1 GSNAFE
7 ALAKQLT
14 FNGDGDDGAS
24 VASTQPL
31 SDVDSGSGDLLESS
45 PAKEVGSLK
54 VLSEALNFTS
64 ALKGGG
70 FGKTADTTGR
80 KLFALAQS
88 YDKSPSDD
96 LQKQIATTLDTYR
109 DKVDQNAKMGSDQFL
124 KLHERLTAF
133 EDHFSALSTS
143 SEDIQTRLDDMEST
157 YYKTIIKTPYE
168 ESSITLDFN
177 DLQPEQIESTKVN
190 DFSGLKRLMS
200 GAKRSLD
207 KIKTAAFLRVFN
219 RDVAPKLTQEMDA
232 LEYLSIKTAY
242 LNLNKGDIVDL
253 NIQQSG
259 RDTAYGTSYQVQ
271 DKLITHDGL
280 VAYTFMPVKGDPLE
294 EDTDKV
300 PIMVFRG
307 TASGMDKLAKQENHG
322 TGMKADLD
330 SGGIGKSLF
339 ENNKEAIMGWVNGYT
354 QSGRKVAVMGHS
366 LGGALASRVMCE
378 SEQQDLIEVTTF
390 QAPALDKETAAKFD
404 SSNAKNVTHQVVGRD
419 IVTSAGKQ
427 HLEGRVWYVKGTG
440 NPKDNHLD
448 TPCTKALLNGESSIR
463 KGGEIKTRTGGRIV
477 EGARAY
483 ILSLFSGWVSA

>member
-1 GSNAFE
+1 MEAFE
-7 ALAKQLT
+7 RFLAIT
-14 FNGDGDDGAS
+14 
-24 VASTQPL
+24 ST
-31 SDVDSGSGDLLESS
+31 
-45 PAKEVGSLK
+45 SLILCRGLR
-54 VLSEALNFTS
+54 VCI
-64 ALKGGG
+64 GG
-70 FGKTADTTGR
+70 
-80 KLFALAQS
+80 
-88 YDKSPSDD
+88 P
-96 LQKQIATTLDTYR
+96 
-109 DKVDQNAKMGSDQFL
+109 KVDQNAKMGSDQFL

-143 SEDIQTRLDDMEST
+143 NEDTQSRLDHMEST
-157 YYKTIIKTPYE
+157 YYNAIIKIPYE

-177 DLQPEQIESTKVN
+177 DLQPEQIESTKVT

-207 KIKTAAFLRVFN
+207 DIKTAAFLRVFN

-242 LNLNKGDIVDL
+242 LNLKKGDIVDM

-271 DKLITHDGL
+271 DKLITDDGL

-307 TASGMDKLAKQENHG
+307 TASGMDKLARQENHG

-339 ENNKEAIMGWVNGYT
+339 ENNKWAIMSWVNGHT
-354 QSGRKVAVMGHS
+354 EKGRKVAVMGHS

-378 SEQQDLIEVTTF
+378 SDQQDLIEVTTF

-404 SSNAKNVTHQVVGRD
+404 SSNAKNVTHQVVRSD

-440 NPKDNHLD
+440 NPKKNHLD
-448 TPCTKALLNGESSIR
+448 TPCTKARLNGESNIR
-463 KGGEIKTRTGGRIV
+463 KGGEIKARTGGSIV